1 MNKAFFLVTVNSKT
15 FTGIVSVLPVFKI
28 KNIYQFFLTLAS
40 LDEHQTS
47 YEYPPAGFSG

>member
-28 KNIYQFFLTLAS
+28 KYIYQFFLTLAT
-40 LDEHQTS
+40 LDEQQTS